1 MPGLL
6 LDVNVLVALFWPAH
20 ESHTLAKRW
29 FARNSQHAWSTC
41 TVTKAGF
48 VRIVSNP
55 AFSRDAVSPE
65 QAAEVL
71 EENLR
76 HPKHQF
82 WRDQVGFVETVRP
95 FAKKMLGHR

>member
-1 MPGLL
+1 M
-6 LDVNVLVALFWPAH
+6 
-20 ESHTLAKRW
+20 R
-29 FARNSQHAWSTC
+29 
-41 TVTKAGF
+41 AGF

-65 QAAEVL
+65 PAAEVL

-82 WRDQVGFVETVRP
+82 RKDQIGFVETVRP
-95 FAKKMLGHR
+95 FARKMLGLAFRRGGALATLDRGIEALLPDQTKRGLLEMAD